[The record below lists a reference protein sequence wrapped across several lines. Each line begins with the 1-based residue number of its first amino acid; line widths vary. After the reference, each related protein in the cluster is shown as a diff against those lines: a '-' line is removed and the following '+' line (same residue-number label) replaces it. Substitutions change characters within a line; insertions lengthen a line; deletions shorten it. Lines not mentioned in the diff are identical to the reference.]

1 MEYNPPVDRLLT
13 YGSAIGRPEWPNYLA
28 LGVSAEHVLELIRM
42 ALDDALHVSDRGTEM
57 WAPVH
62 AMRALGQLRAAAA
75 VEPLSALLRRIDEL
89 EDEWVG
95 EQLPVVYGMIGEA
108 AIPVMSAY
116 LADNTH
122 GLWARTAAAQSLEE
136 IARQQPE
143 TRETCVAALSRQ
155 LERFVENN
163 AGLNASIVAN
173 LVELRAVESVKVIEQ
188 AFAFDRVDMMV
199 VGDWEDVQVK
209 LGLKAGRDIP
219 YIPPEWDQLL
229 AETAPKLA
237 ATSPPLRWGT
247 APVSKDKEKAR
258 AKRKQAKQS
267 RRKNR
272 KR

>member
-1 MEYNPPVDRLLT
+1 MEYHPPVDRLLT
-13 YGSAIGRPEWPNYLA
+13 YGSAIGQTEWPNYLA
-28 LGVSAEHVLELIRM
+28 LGLSIEHVPELIRM

-108 AIPVMSAY
+108 AIPVLSAY

-122 GLWARTAAAQSLEE
+122 GLRAQAAAAQGLQEV
-136 IARQQPE
+136 ADHHPE
-143 TRETCVAALSRQ
+143 TRAAVVEALSRL

-163 AGLNASIVAN
+163 VALNGWLIYN
-173 LVELRAVESVKVIEQ
+173 LVQLKAVESAKVIEQ

-209 LGLKAGRDIP
+209 LGLKEGRERP
-219 YIPPEWDQLL
+219 YTPLEWDQLL
-229 AETAPKLA
+229 VETAPKA
-237 ATSPPLRWGT
+237 AAARVAPL
-247 APVSKDKEKAR
+247 SKDKEKAR

>member
-1 MEYNPPVDRLLT
+1 MEYHPPVDRLLS
-13 YGSAIGRPEWPNYLA
+13 YGSAIGQPDWPNYLA
-28 LGVSAEHVLELIRM
+28 LGVSAEHVPELIRM

-75 VEPLSALLRRIDEL
+75 AEPLSALLRRIDEL

-108 AIPVMSAY
+108 AIPVLSAY
-116 LADNTH
+116 LADSAH
-122 GLWARTAAAQSLEE
+122 GLRARNTAAQSLEE

-163 AGLNASIVAN
+163 VGLNASIVAN
-173 LVELRAVESVKVIEQ
+173 LVELKAVESADVIEQ

-199 VGDWEDVQVK
+199 LGDWEDVQVK
-209 LGLKAGRDIP
+209 LGLKEGRERP
-219 YIPPEWDQLL
+219 HTPLEWDQLL
-229 AETAPKLA
+229 VETAPKA
-237 ATSPPLRWGT
+237 AAASPPLRWGT